1 MNIIYVLVP
10 YFALNVQLYENI
22 IKQTWTTRLY
32 STFHCDLDPVLNND
46 HKPEVLMELKTNLCL
61 GILLAD
67 YYHATNNKI
76 LDIYVNFGTKDNI

>member
-67 YYHATNNKI
+67 YYHATKQQNIRYICEFWNKR
-76 LDIYVNFGTKDNI
+76 